1 MLGTTDGVWKPYS
14 LRGITIS
21 VPELG
26 SKSLALEVAAGI
38 NVLYGLNGV
47 GKSRVLSAIP
57 DATFD
62 LHAPVVSDDGMR
74 YNPLWLMLEPW
85 SFGHELELD
94 WPGRDSG
101 AEFPN
106 FWDGDDVSDVIDF
119 FTGAYRGSDWESVTD
134 SLSPIIN
141 SGEDGLVQVWVL
153 RLAYFVAE
161 VQRLSSDDDRVL
173 VLEAVTEFVHQG
185 RVRLRRVPEANSES
199 AVTTWEVEYLAEV
212 VPDEARLW
220 RWVQTAANRVV
231 EQVLNSDRNSNDRV
245 GQRAEWEILDSDLC
259 RLNHDAVYDA
269 VDPLLA
275 EVAGYSPG
283 YLLNPLSTSRI
294 YEIFSRKLNN
304 GVWHPFKVELPINFI
319 SDDARTLADDGLRH
333 VQHLVDASPAFH
345 ATEPSQPWRSAERT
359 AQLQEFMFGPVD
371 APSVSQETRLAAA
384 TLSEAANRELHR
396 LLLSANPIRA
406 RLPEPGEWPTL
417 GKLIWESEDRQG
429 QWVPLEALSET
440 QQRLAALAIKI
451 ATYGSSTGITI
462 LVLDEPERGL
472 HRLAER
478 HLLEGLRGLTDLYP
492 DLVIIVASHSPSFL
506 RPDIARLHHVERDS
520 EGSVRIQSLPNIDLN
535 EIEQL
540 GLSASDLLQLTRV
553 VVLVEGAHEEWV
565 LEAMYGE
572 DFAAMGVRV
581 LSMRGA
587 KQLRAAAEGRLLF
600 DFTEA
605 HVVVLLD
612 NTNAKSARE
621 TWELACQSWRNSTG
635 ENSDSRKQA
644 VLEIVDRMHRS
655 RDDTEGKALKEFC
668 NAAIFNERFDRVRIA
683 GLSKPDIQ
691 EYFDSHHFAGKKS
704 PAATFQELRRQW
716 EDAGGSGRLGPH
728 KRWLTTVHGFKFTR
742 TNFRSAVEAAVP
754 HEDFQDLYRQ
764 VDELCRRVGQ
774 R

>member
-62 LHAPVVSDDGMR
+62 VYAPIVSADGTQT
-74 YNPLWLMLEPW
+74 NPLWRMDEIW
-85 SFGHELELD
+85 SFGHEIELH
-94 WPGRDSG
+94 WPDRVY
-101 AEFPN
+101 
-106 FWDGDDVSDVIDF
+106 DDDTSRAWFSYSEAWRENVS
-119 FTGAYRGSDWESVTD
+119 
-134 SLSPIIN
+134 SLI
-141 SGEDGLVQVWVL
+141 DGLTHGYRWANWDSVRDALTPVNNFGQHPLVEAWVI

-173 VLEAVTEFVHQG
+173 VLEAVAEFVHQG
-185 RVRLRRVPEANSES
+185 RVKLKRVPEANSES
-199 AVTTWEVEYLAEV
+199 AVTTWEIEYLAEV

-231 EQVLNSDRNSNDRV
+231 EQVLNPSTNSDVNV
-245 GQRAEWEILDSDLC
+245 GRRAEDAIVESDLG
-259 RLNHDAVYDA
+259 RLNSDAVYDA

-275 EVAGYSPG
+275 EVDDYSPG
-283 YLLNPLSTSRI
+283 YLESFSTAPL
-294 YEIFSRKLNN
+294 YEIFSRKITDN
-304 GVWHPFKVELPINFI
+304 GRHPINFI

-333 VQHLVDASPAFH
+333 VQYLIDSSPAFH
-345 ATEPSQPWRSAERT
+345 ATEPPHHLYSAERT
-359 AQLQEFMFGPVD
+359 AQLQQFMFGPLETPKVNE
-371 APSVSQETRLAAA
+371 ETRLAAA

-417 GKLIWESEDRQG
+417 GKLVWESEDRQG

-478 HLLEGLRGLTDLYP
+478 HLLEGLRELTDLYP

-644 VLEIVDRMHRS
+644 VLQIVDRMHRS

-716 EDAGGSGRLGPH
+716 EDAGGSGRLGQH

-742 TNFRSAVEAAVP
+742 TNFRSAVEAAAP
-754 HEDFQDLYRQ
+754 HADFQDLYLQ